1 MCTYCICVY
10 VYILMLSKLKP
21 SVFSLP
27 YFSLTVYLSVD
38 TGPITATNLSFRNQS
53 RRHTVRGSLARDR
66 ALPCCQP
73 DPYHLLPAAVGSGPE
88 SRLQP
93 PAPTRRASQPLID
106 PVFLLAVLST
116 QDTSLPC
123 LLHCISQSCSRPC
136 SSKKPADLQ
145 RNNSPPLSP
154 MTAASEPVSS
164 P

>member
-1 MCTYCICVY
+1 
-10 VYILMLSKLKP
+10 MLSKLKP

-38 TGPITATNLSFRNQS
+38 TGPITAAYLSFRNQS
-53 RRHTVRGSLARDR
+53 RRHTIRGSLARDR

-106 PVFLLAVLST
+106 PVFLLARFVYPGYLS
-116 QDTSLPC
+116 SLFATLYFPI
-123 LLHCISQSCSRPC
+123 LLKALLFQETCRLPKEQLPSFISYN
-136 SSKKPADLQ
+136 SSI
-145 RNNSPPLSP
+145 
-154 MTAASEPVSS
+154 
-164 P
+164 